1 MPAVVKIDNRRKI
14 VISTF
19 YGDVTGE
26 ELLRHG
32 AKIQADPDFDPA
44 FSEIVDLSGV
54 TSLAVSDAT
63 LAIMAS
69 AESLFSEAAVH
80 IVVAPADFEFRVA
93 RTYQER
99 SRSTRPK
106 FYVVRSLHQAYG
118 LLASD
123 PAP

>member
-1 MPAVVKIDNRRKI
+1 VPAVVKIDNRRKI

-32 AKIQADPDFDPA
+32 AKIQADADFDPA

-63 LAIMAS
+63 LATMAGAPS
-69 AESLFSEAAVH
+69 MFSEAAVH

-99 SRSTRPK
+99 ARSTRPK
-106 FYVVRSLHQAYG
+106 FYVVRSLQQAYG